1 MILVGLTGSI
11 GSGKTTVCH
20 IFEQLR
26 IPVYYADMKG
36 KSFLNKPLVKDKI
49 AGLFGRQVFNEKG
62 EPDRAALA
70 ALVFGDEKKLEL
82 LNTIIHPLVR
92 EDFRSW
98 VSLQKDAPYVIQEAA
113 ILFETGHADHFD
125 KIIAVTAP
133 EELRIRRVCERDG
146 VDEAHV
152 RKRATHQLPDEFKTK
167 HADYVILNDGNE
179 PLLPKVLSIHEELTS
194 PRKNDQNSL

>member
-11 GSGKTTVCH
+11 GSGKTTVCR

-26 IPVYYADMKG
+26 IPVYYADARG
-36 KSFLNKPLVKDKI
+36 KSFLTKPVVKTKI
-49 AGLFGRQVFNEKG
+49 ASLFGPQVFNDEG

-70 ALVFGDEKKLEL
+70 ALVFDDAEKLEM
-82 LNTIIHPLVR
+82 LNSIIHPLVR
-92 EDFRSW
+92 EDFRNW
-98 VSLQKDAPYVIQEAA
+98 AGLHKDAEYVIQEAA

-125 KIIAVTAP
+125 KIITVTAP

-152 RKRATHQLPDEFKTK
+152 RKRAAHQLPDGYKTK
-167 HADYVILNDGNE
+167 HADYVICNDGVE
-179 PLLPKVLSIHEELTS
+179 PLLPQVLKIHEELK
-194 PRKNDQNSL
+194 PPLKNDQNAL